1 MALLN
6 TPKSFSDG
14 EIDDWLWKFEAC
26 MKAAQKTK
34 NEELAAHLPIFLEGL
49 ALKFYRSLPI
59 EVQNSF
65 PKVKEALLSRFSESH
80 AKSNYGLDKI
90 QKSPLE
96 SFQEFGYK
104 IKRLVDLSFPSFFP
118 DQRQVIYLQ
127 YFTKKLIQS

>member
-1 MALLN
+1 
-6 TPKSFSDG
+6 
-14 EIDDWLWKFEAC
+14 

-59 EVQNSF
+59 KVQNSF
-65 PKVKEALLSRFSESH
+65 PKAREALLTRFSASP
-80 AKSNYGLDKI
+80 AKSNYELDKI

-118 DQRQVIYLQ
+118 DQRQVLYIE
-127 YFTKKLIQS
+127 YFTKKIDPELARQVMASAEGENDR